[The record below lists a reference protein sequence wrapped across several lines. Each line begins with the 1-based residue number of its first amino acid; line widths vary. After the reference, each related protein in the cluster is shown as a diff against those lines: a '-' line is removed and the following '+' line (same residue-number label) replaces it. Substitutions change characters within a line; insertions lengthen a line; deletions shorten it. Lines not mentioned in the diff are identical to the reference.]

1 MFNTAIV
8 AWKDRLRQRRAAP
21 NPSQRLD
28 AELGRGRD
36 LHTLYQHQHQ
46 LPAWVTTSPIAMR
59 CLEQLG
65 PLAWHDFPERSLE
78 NPSPLPVIP
87 YAAVAAAYLIKLEHG
102 LVSVGH
108 LRRYLVEHPE
118 LVWLCGFPLSPD
130 ASVSWGFDAE
140 ASLPT
145 ARHFTRL
152 LRQMPNQTLQF
163 LLDSSVTL
171 IKDAVAQRGMVL
183 GDTIALDTKHILAWV
198 KENNPKTFVSDRFDK
213 TKQPAGDPDCRLGCK
228 KRHNRLAPGTEAA
241 PATPAKEGTPAS
253 RVDVGEYH
261 WGYASGIV
269 VARVE
274 HEARCLGEFVLAE
287 LTQPFDQA
295 DVSYFLPLMEQ
306 VERRLGRKP
315 RFGALDAAFDAF
327 YVYEYFQKA
336 GGFAAVPFADRPDHR
351 KQFNQEGLPL
361 CAAGLP
367 MPLHGVFFKQSHC
380 LVPHECA
387 RYACPLL
394 HSQANGQTC
403 PISHKNWTKACPEPG
418 RRGGCTT
425 TLPTSSGTRPRH
437 ELDREG
443 SAYQEVYRQRSADER
458 INAQAVQLG
467 IERPKLRNGQAIVN
481 LNTLTYVL
489 INLRALQRFGQRQA
503 DELTLA

>member
-1 MFNTAIV
+1 MFDTAIV
-8 AWKDRLRQRRAAP
+8 AWKDRLRQRQSAP
-21 NPSQRLD
+21 NPVHRLGAS
-28 AELGRGRD
+28 AEED
-36 LHTLYQHQHQ
+36 KNLHSLYQNRHR
-46 LPAWVTTSPIAMR
+46 LPDWVSTSAIAMR

-65 PLAWHDFPERSLE
+65 PLAWHDFPERSLQ
-78 NPSPLPVIP
+78 NPSLLPVVP

-118 LVWLCGFPLSPD
+118 LVWLCGFPLVPD
-130 ASVSWGFDAE
+130 ASTPWRFDAE

-145 ARHFTRL
+145 ARHLTRL
-152 LRQMPNQTLQF
+152 LRQMPNQALQF
-163 LLDSSVTL
+163 LLDSSVAL
-171 IKDAVAQRGMVL
+171 IEQAVAHQGMVL

-198 KENNPKTFVSDRFDK
+198 RENNPKEFVPDRFDK
-213 TKQPAGDPDCRLGCK
+213 TRQPKGDPDCRLGCK
-228 KRHNRLAPGTEAA
+228 KRHNRQAPGTEAA
-241 PATPAKEGTPAS
+241 PVTPAKEGVPAS
-253 RVDVGEYH
+253 RVDVAEFY

-274 HEARCLGEFVLAE
+274 RGTHCFGEFVLAE

-295 DVSYFLPLMEQ
+295 DVSYFLPLMAQ

-327 YVYEYFQKA
+327 YVYEYFHHA

-351 KQFNQEGLPL
+351 KQFSQEGLPL

-380 LVPHECA
+380 LVAHECA

-394 HSQANGQTC
+394 HPQASGQSC
-403 PISHKNWTKACPEPG
+403 PINHKNWLKK
-418 RRGGCTT
+418 GCTT
-425 TLPTSSGTRPRH
+425 TLPTSPGARTRH

-458 INAQAVQLG
+458 INAQAVKLG

-503 DELTLA
+503 DELTPA

>member
-1 MFNTAIV
+1 MFYTAIV
-8 AWKDRLRQRRAAP
+8 AWKARLRQRQPAPDGARHNQVGLGQRA
-21 NPSQRLD
+21 
-28 AELGRGRD
+28 D
-36 LHTLYQHQHQ
+36 LHTLYHNQQQ
-46 LPAWVTTSPIAMR
+46 LPVWVATSPVAMR

-87 YAAVAAAYLIKLEHG
+87 YAAVAAAYLIKLEQG
-102 LVSVGH
+102 LVSAGH
-108 LRRYLVEHPE
+108 LRRYLIEHPE

-130 ASVSWGFDAE
+130 ASVPWGFDAE

-145 ARHFTRL
+145 ARHLTRL
-152 LRQMPNQTLQF
+152 LRQLPNQALQF
-163 LLDSSVTL
+163 LLDSCVAL
-171 IKDAVAQRGMVL
+171 IEQAVAHQGMIL

-198 KENNPKTFVSDRFDK
+198 RENNPKEFVPDRFDK
-213 TKQPAGDPDCRLGCK
+213 ARQPKGDPDCRLGCK
-228 KRHNRLAPGTEAA
+228 KRHNRQAPGTEAA
-241 PATPAKEGTPAS
+241 PATPAKEGVPAS
-253 RVDVGEYH
+253 QVDVGEFY

-269 VARVE
+269 VTRVE

-295 DVSYFLPLMEQ
+295 DVSYFLPLMAQ

-327 YVYEYFQKA
+327 YIYEYFHKA
-336 GGFAAVPFADRPDHR
+336 GGFAAIPFADRPSHR

-361 CAAGLP
+361 CAARLP

-394 HSQANGQTC
+394 YPQANGQSC
-403 PISHKNWTKACPEPG
+403 PVQHKNWAKK
-418 RRGGCTT
+418 GCTT
-425 TLPTSSGTRPRH
+425 TLPTSPGARARH
-437 ELDREG
+437 ELDRESQG
-443 SAYQEVYRQRSADER
+443 YKDVYRQRSADER

-489 INLRALQRFGQRQA
+489 INLRALQRLSQRQA
-503 DELTLA
+503 EALTPA

>member
-1 MFNTAIV
+1 MFDTAIV
-8 AWKDRLRQRRAAP
+8 AWKDRLRQRQSAP
-21 NPSQRLD
+21 NPVHRLGAS
-28 AELGRGRD
+28 AEED
-36 LHTLYQHQHQ
+36 KNLHSLYQNRHR
-46 LPAWVTTSPIAMR
+46 LPDWVSTSAIAMR

-65 PLAWHDFPERSLE
+65 PLAWHDFPERSLQ
-78 NPSPLPVIP
+78 NPSLLPVVP

-118 LVWLCGFPLSPD
+118 LVWLCGFPLVPD
-130 ASVSWGFDAE
+130 ASTPWGFDAE

-145 ARHFTRL
+145 ARHLTRL
-152 LRQMPNQTLQF
+152 LRQMPNQALQF
-163 LLDSSVTL
+163 LLDSSVAL
-171 IKDAVAQRGMVL
+171 IEQAVAHQGMVL

-198 KENNPKTFVSDRFDK
+198 RENNPKEFVPDRFDK
-213 TKQPAGDPDCRLGCK
+213 TRQPKGDPDCRLGCK
-228 KRHNRLAPGTEAA
+228 KRHNRQAPGTEAA
-241 PATPAKEGTPAS
+241 PVTPAKEGVPAS
-253 RVDVGEYH
+253 RVDVAEFY

-274 HEARCLGEFVLAE
+274 RGTRCFGEFVLAE

-295 DVSYFLPLMEQ
+295 DVSYFLPLMAQ

-327 YVYEYFQKA
+327 YVYEYFHHA

-351 KQFNQEGLPL
+351 KQFSQEGLPL

-380 LVPHECA
+380 LVAHECA

-394 HSQANGQTC
+394 HPQASGQSC
-403 PISHKNWTKACPEPG
+403 PINHKNWLKK
-418 RRGGCTT
+418 GCTT
-425 TLPTSSGTRPRH
+425 TLPTSPGARTRH

-458 INAQAVQLG
+458 INAQAVKLG

-503 DELTLA
+503 DELTPA